1 MLATSAR
8 SLATSARRAPSP
20 GEMQRRYR
28 GDVREISARYLQVR
42 YDARRAHSPGCSA
55 RPLYLPCI
63 SPVSP
68 VHLPYISGIS
78 RLAARHGPPRWRP
91 AWSCADSE
99 HLVRVGVRVGVG
111 VRVRVRVRVRAIR
124 ALRAPPGLLGL
135 GLASASSLGAAS
147 GAGAMGSSTR
157 TPTAAKVASS
167 SWSALGF
174 AIQLEG

>member
-28 GDVREISARYLQVR
+28 GDVREISARYLQAR

-68 VHLPYISGIS
+68 VHLPYISPIS

-99 HLVRVGVRVGVG
+99 HLVRVG
-111 VRVRVRVRVRAIR
+111 VRVRVRVRAIR